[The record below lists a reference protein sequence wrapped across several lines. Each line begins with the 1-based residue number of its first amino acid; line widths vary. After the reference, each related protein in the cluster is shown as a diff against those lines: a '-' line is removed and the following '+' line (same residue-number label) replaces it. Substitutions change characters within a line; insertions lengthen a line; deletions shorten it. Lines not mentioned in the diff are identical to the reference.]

1 MEQEESAADLEL
13 LVFELGGARYAL
25 ELSAVREV
33 VNAVM
38 IATLPDAPAVIE
50 GIVDVRG
57 QIVPV
62 YDLRARF
69 SLPSRPLSVDERMVI
84 AWTSTRLVAFRCERT
99 DWVEHV
105 PRTLMDSADTARSQ
119 GRNISGVVRLPEGLV
134 LIQNLDAFLGEAE
147 SEQLVKALSAHGD
160 GVKA

>member
-1 MEQEESAADLEL
+1 MEQEESTADLEL

-38 IATLPDAPAVIE
+38 IATLPDAPPVIE

-119 GRNISGVVRLPEGLV
+119 GRHISGVVRLPEGLV